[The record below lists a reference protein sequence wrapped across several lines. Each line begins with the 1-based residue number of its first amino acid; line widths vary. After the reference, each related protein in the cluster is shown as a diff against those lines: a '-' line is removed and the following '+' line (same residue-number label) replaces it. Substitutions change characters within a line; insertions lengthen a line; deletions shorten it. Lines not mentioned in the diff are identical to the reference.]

1 MAAALLTAHPV
12 TLTNVPRVTDTRV
25 MGEIITRLGGTSTGE
40 GEVRIDAAG
49 ANSSD
54 VPDELAKRMRATILL
69 LGALVGRFRKAR
81 VPRPGGDDI
90 GARRVEQHLGGCARW
105 AHTSRRP
112 TRS

>member
-1 MAAALLTAHPV
+1 MKPAVHGRDVAFRIAGGSQLAGDICISGSKNAALPEMAAALLTAHPV

-25 MGEIITRLGGTSTGE
+25 MGQIITRLGGTCAGE

-69 LGALVGRFRKAR
+69 LGALV
-81 VPRPGGDDI
+81 
-90 GARRVEQHLGGCARW
+90 
-105 AHTSRRP
+105 
-112 TRS
+112 